1 MASPRDRGYGVR
13 TVTLLLILAGP
24 GACAAL
30 RIPPP
35 PEGWTREDL
44 SLSRATRST
53 NSQRLR
59 FATAAGPLELRGTIR
74 QYSPQ
79 EIPGWERPL
88 AERAGSAIGGF
99 VARQVGLGTNEVVV
113 GHGALVISGP
123 AAGEWELRC
132 AVFWMID
139 QDIEYDRSINE
150 DHVAEGSQRTRG
162 MDCHGARATQPGVT
176 VWRLNYGIAPPL
188 DSIAAV
194 YDSLAAEASPAVAAY
209 PPIALVRLAADGE
222 VEARY
227 DVQRDQR
234 SLRFGGADDR
244 PLAVLHYGVDFAPA
258 ASSEEKVILRMIFVA
273 LTESWGL

>member
-1 MASPRDRGYGVR
+1 MAIPRDRGYGVR
-13 TVTLLLILAGP
+13 VVTLLLTLAWP
-24 GACAAL
+24 GACAVL
-30 RIPPP
+30 GMSPLS
-35 PEGWTREDL
+35 EGWTREDL
-44 SLSRATRST
+44 RLSRATRST

-74 QYSPQ
+74 RYSPQ

-88 AERAGSAIGGF
+88 AERTRSAIGGF
-99 VARQVGLGTNEVVV
+99 VARQLGATTNEVVV

-139 QDIEYDRSINE
+139 QDVEYDRSINE
-150 DHVAEGSQRTRG
+150 DQVAATSRRTRG
-162 MDCHGARATQPGVT
+162 MDCHGARATQPDVT
-176 VWRLNYGIAPPL
+176 VWRLKYGIAPPL
-188 DSIAAV
+188 DSIAVV

-222 VEARY
+222 VEASY

-234 SLRFGGADDR
+234 RLLFSAADDR
-244 PLAVLHYGVDFAPA
+244 PLAVLHFGLDFAPDV
-258 ASSEEKVILRMIFVA
+258 SSEEKVILRMIAAA
-273 LTESWGL
+273 LTESQGL